1 MGGKRLSKGNSIFFH
16 LTIGLGVMGLL
27 SSCQG
32 LVRPKYVTDFQYLER
47 IRSSISQEK
56 FTVALTENETLERR
70 YENSANGGDAYARV
84 VFVSAQMNAS
94 LLKKVIQDEKELFKL
109 SKKLEQLNVI
119 IQKQNSE
126 MGKLTLKQ
134 ERMKALSKTVE
145 DLEAENKTLR
155 KQIKDFKKI
164 DLEGDQINSGS

>member
-1 MGGKRLSKGNSIFFH
+1 M
-16 LTIGLGVMGLL
+16 VLL
-27 SSCQG
+27 SSCQS
-32 LVRPKYVTDFQYLER
+32 LSRPEYVTDFQHLER

-56 FTVALTENETLERR
+56 FTAALAENDTLERR
-70 YENSANGGDAYARV
+70 YDDSTNGSDSYARV
-84 VFVSAQMNAS
+84 ILVSAQMNAS
-94 LLKKVIQDEKELFKL
+94 LLKKVIQDEKIFFTL
-109 SKKLEQLNVI
+109 SKKLEQLGII
-119 IQKQNSE
+119 IQKQNSA

-145 DLEAENKTLR
+145 GLEAENKTLR